1 MVDPYIMGPS
11 FDRHKHVHC
20 IMVWYGTV
28 CSSVYDCGRG
38 TDATV
43 WSMYNFG
50 KKETHLSS
58 ICQGPKQN
66 THYLGMIIFRKHKPI

>member
-1 MVDPYIMGPS
+1 MYI
-11 FDRHKHVHC
+11 VL
-20 IMVWYGTV
+20 W
-28 CSSVYDCGRG
+28 CGMARYAHLYMIVEEVQ
-38 TDATV
+38 TLLFEV
-43 WSMYNFG
+43 RSLLVQMYNFG